1 MANNIPKSSNKTQQK
16 LKEVPDNLFEAGKDD
31 IDFKTEVIK
40 RQYKKDPL
48 SIFTLI
54 KRMINESK

>member
-1 MANNIPKSSNKTQQK
+1 MANNIPKSSNKTLQK
-16 LKEVPDNLFEAGKDD
+16 LREVPDDLFEAGKDD
-31 IDFKTEVIK
+31 IDFKAEVIK
-40 RQYKKDPL
+40 RQYKKDPS

>member
-1 MANNIPKSSNKTQQK
+1 MEKNIPKSSNKVQQK
-16 LKEVPDNLFEAGKDD
+16 LKEVPDDLFEKGKDD
-31 IDFKTEVIK
+31 IDFKTQVLQ
-40 RQYKKDPL
+40 RQYNKNPL

>member
-1 MANNIPKSSNKTQQK
+1 MANNIPKSSNKVQQK
-16 LKEVPDNLFEAGKDD
+16 LKEVPDDLFEKGKDD
-31 IDFKTEVIK
+31 IDFKREVIK
-40 RQYKKDPL
+40 RQYNKDPL

>member
-1 MANNIPKSSNKTQQK
+1 MENNIPKSSNKVQQK
-16 LKEVPDNLFEAGKDD
+16 LKEVPDDLFEKGKDD
-31 IDFKTEVIK
+31 IDFKTQVLQ
-40 RQYKKDPL
+40 RQYNKNPL